1 MQNPSPFEDREHVA
15 LARAVGALSAGQ
27 VIVYP
32 TETFYGLGVDFSVGG
47 ALERLFAIKAREPG
61 KPVGLIAASVEMA
74 FSVAREVPPAA
85 RRLAEKFW
93 PGPLTLILPAA
104 PGLPAE
110 LVGPEG
116 DVGVRVSPHRIARA
130 LAAAL
135 GRPLTATS
143 ANLAGEP
150 PARTIV
156 EARAVFADRVAVYL
170 DGGTMNAAAPSTI
183 VACEGSRMRLL
194 RAGAIDETQLFEI
207 LK

>member
-1 MQNPSPFEDREHVA
+1 MQNPSPFEDRERVA

-32 TETFYGLGVDFSVGG
+32 TETLYGLGVDFSVGG
-47 ALERLFAIKAREPG
+47 ALERLFAIKAREPD
-61 KPVGLIAASVEMA
+61 KPVALIAASVEMA
-74 FSVAREVPPAA
+74 FSVAREVPSAA

-110 LVGPEG
+110 LVGPQG
-116 DVGVRVSPHRIARA
+116 GVGVRVSPHRVARA

-143 ANLAGEP
+143 ANLAGER

-170 DGGTMNAAAPSTI
+170 DGGTMTASAPSTI

-194 RAGAIDETQLFEI
+194 RAGAIDETQLLEI